1 MSTITAP
8 PGISQADLLPRV
20 MQLLARDRWSRDQ
33 LLTYQAQRL
42 RALIAHAVSASP
54 YYREVLG
61 PAAASGDVPLKELPT
76 LSKTAL
82 LDDFDRIVTDP
93 RLRRAGVEAHVA
105 GPDPA
110 QPLHG
115 EYQVFSTS
123 GTTGQRG
130 LLVQSR
136 DEFLTA
142 IASCVAGTAR
152 YGVTPGARIVGIGSS
167 SPFHISRQ
175 IGQRIEASLPSG
187 GQVSPHLT
195 ATTPLPKI
203 VAALNS
209 YQPQVLISYSSFAA
223 LLAEAQIQGEL
234 DITPTQVCCAGEV
247 LTGDMRHRIHE
258 AWGLQP
264 LQGYGATEAIA
275 IAGSCPEHVGM
286 HIWEDLVVLEAVDE
300 HNRPVPPGTP
310 SHKVLLTNL
319 VNTTQPLIRY
329 ELSDSVTLAAG
340 PNPTGRPYQRI
351 DRVDGRSDDILTLPA
366 PGGGTVAVHPAPLR
380 APFIE
385 FPDVCQYQICHDG
398 TRLDVRVVLRAC
410 AAPDTL
416 ARVRTALLRVI
427 ESTGAIPPRVDVTP
441 VSVIEREAGAAAKF
455 KLVRSTVCPSSCPT
469 PSPSSIAVPP
479 EPRKDG

>member
-1 MSTITAP
+1 MSTITAS
-8 PGISQADLLPRV
+8 PGISQADLLPRM

-33 LLTYQAQRL
+33 LLTYQAERL

-61 PAAASGDVPLKELPT
+61 PDAASGDVPLEELPT
-76 LSKTAL
+76 LSKTTL
-82 LDDFDRIVTDP
+82 LDHFDRIVTDP
-93 RLRRAGVEAHVA
+93 RLRRAGVETHVT

-110 QPLHG
+110 QPFLG
-115 EYQVFSTS
+115 EYRVFSTS
-123 GTTGQRG
+123 GTTGERG
-130 LLVQSR
+130 LLVHSR

-142 IASCVAGTAR
+142 IASCVAGTVR
-152 YGVTPGARIVGIGSS
+152 YGVTPGARIVGIGSD
-167 SPFHISRQ
+167 SPLHISRQ
-175 IGQRIEASLPSG
+175 ISQQIEAMLPAG
-187 GQVSPHLT
+187 GQASPHLT
-195 ATTPLPKI
+195 ATTPLPKM
-203 VAALNS
+203 VAALNA

-223 LLAEAQIQGEL
+223 LLAEEQMQGGL
-234 DITPTQVCCAGEV
+234 DIAPTHVCCAGEV
-247 LTGDMRHRIHE
+247 LTDDMRHRIHQ

-264 LQGYGATEAIA
+264 LVGYGATEAIG

-300 HNRPVPPGTP
+300 HNRPVPPGTA

-366 PGGGTVAVHPAPLR
+366 PGGGTVAVHPSPLR

-385 FPDVCQYQICHDG
+385 FPDVRQYQILHDG
-398 TRLDVRVVLRAC
+398 TRLDVHVVLRPS
-410 AAPDTL
+410 AAPNTL
-416 ARVRTALLRVI
+416 ARVRTALLHVI

-441 VSVIEREAGAAAKF
+441 VPVIEREAGAAKF
-455 KLVRSTVCPSSCPT
+455 KLVKSTVCSSSGPT
-469 PSPSSIAVPP
+469 PSLD
-479 EPRKDG
+479 R

>member
-1 MSTITAP
+1 MSTITASP
-8 PGISQADLLPRV
+8 SISQADLLPRV
-20 MQLLARDRWSRDQ
+20 MQLLARDKWSRDQ
-33 LLTYQAQRL
+33 LLTYQAKRL

-61 PAAASGDVPLKELPT
+61 PAAASGDVALAELPT

-93 RLRRAGVEAHVA
+93 RLRRADVEAHVT

-123 GTTGQRG
+123 GTSGQPG
-130 LLVQSR
+130 LLVCSR

-152 YGVTPGARIVGIGSS
+152 YGVTPGARIVGIGSN

-175 IGQRIEASLPSG
+175 ISQRIEAMTPSG
-187 GQVSPHLT
+187 GQASPHLT
-195 ATTPLPKI
+195 ATTPLPEMLT
-203 VAALNS
+203 ALNA
-209 YQPQVLISYSSFAA
+209 YQPQVLISYSSLAA

-258 AWGLQP
+258 AWGLHP

-275 IAGSCPEHVGM
+275 IAGSCLEHVGM

-329 ELSDSVTLAAG
+329 ELSDSVTIVDG

-351 DRVDGRSDDILTLPA
+351 SQVSGRTGDIIRLPT
-366 PGGGTVAVHPAPLR
+366 PGGGHAVVHPLPLI
-380 APFIE
+380 APFDGL
-385 FPDVCQYQICHDG
+385 PDVCQYQIRHDG
-398 TRLDVRVVLRAC
+398 TRLDVSVVLRAC

-427 ESTGAIPPRVDVTP
+427 ESTGAIPPHVDVTP
-441 VSVIEREAGAAAKF
+441 VSCIEREAGAAAKL
-455 KLVRSTVCPSSCPT
+455 KLVTSTV
-469 PSPSSIAVPP
+469 SPSS
-479 EPRKDG
+479 RR